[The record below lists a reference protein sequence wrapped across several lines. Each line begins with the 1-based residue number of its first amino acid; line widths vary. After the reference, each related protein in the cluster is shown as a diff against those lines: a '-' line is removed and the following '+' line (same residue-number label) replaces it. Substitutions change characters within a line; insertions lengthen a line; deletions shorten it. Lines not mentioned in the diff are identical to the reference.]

1 MLLAQGSGIR
11 DRGLEAELV
20 FNASRSSGPGGQH
33 VNKVSTRIE
42 LRLDIP
48 GSKLLKE
55 EEKLVLIDKLANRIS
70 REGMLILASQ
80 SGRSQFNNRAEVTE
94 RFYRLVEKALTP
106 AKKRRPTRP
115 TTASRIKRLE
125 SKQQRSEKKMRRKSQ
140 PEE

>member
-1 MLLAQGSGIR
+1 MQESGVR
-11 DRGLEAELV
+11 ERGFEAEFV
-20 FNASRSSGPGGQH
+20 FSASRSSGPGGQH

-55 EEKLVLIDKLANRIS
+55 EEKLILMDKLANRIS
-70 REGMLILASQ
+70 KEGIFILASQ
-80 SGRSQFNNRAEVTE
+80 SGRSQYNNRTEVTE

-115 TTASRIKRLE
+115 TNASKIKRLE
-125 SKQQRSEKKMRRKSQ
+125 SKQLRSEKKMLRKSL